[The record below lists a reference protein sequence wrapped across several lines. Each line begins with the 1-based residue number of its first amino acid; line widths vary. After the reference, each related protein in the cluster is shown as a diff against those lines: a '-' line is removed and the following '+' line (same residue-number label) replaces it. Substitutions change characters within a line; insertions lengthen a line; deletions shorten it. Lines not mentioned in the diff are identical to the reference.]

1 MEDFRKLELPKAMK
15 KSTKIIFATSY
26 AAKIAIEKI
35 SRKLNRI
42 KKLKTEVVPVKSNYW
57 GQDITVAGLITTDD
71 LIAALKDKKGD
82 FVVIPSV
89 MLRPYSEDFLDG
101 KTLTYVKEQTQKDF
115 FVLNNIYS
123 VKELTDFLLENQE
136 VL

>member
-15 KSTKIIFATSY
+15 KPTKIIFATSY